1 MGKDKVSFPK
11 AGLIGAG
18 ALLGLLLGLF
28 SPNKTLLTIGG
39 AIIIGASSALGAG
52 NAFSKILSR
61 ILEESMPLFRKRV
74 IRLVMALIAY
84 EVVFAITAALVVTID
99 PTLSIGHLIPSEKN
113 ITFFVLQFFIIMYGW
128 YVWTGE
134 LP

>member
-1 MGKDKVSFPK
+1 MDKDKLSFPK

-28 SPNKTLLTIGG
+28 SPHKNLLTISG
-39 AIIIGASSALGAG
+39 AIIIGVSSALGVR
-52 NAFSKILSR
+52 NVFSKILSR

-84 EVVFAITAALVVTID
+84 EVVFAITAAVVVAID
-99 PTLSIGHLIPSEKN
+99 PTLSHRPSDPFREEHH
-113 ITFFVLQFFIIMYGW
+113 FFRSAILHNF
-128 YVWTGE
+128 VWVVRLDG
-134 LP
+134 